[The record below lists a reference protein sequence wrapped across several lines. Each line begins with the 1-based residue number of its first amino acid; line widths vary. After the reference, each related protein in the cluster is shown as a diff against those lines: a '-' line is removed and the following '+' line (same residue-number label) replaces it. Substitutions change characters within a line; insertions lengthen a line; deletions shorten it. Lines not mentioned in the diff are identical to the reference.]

1 MKQVVRCKSV
11 GEPVEAVVGWS
22 GVDSTDFVGMISES
36 IVNSLLSLAVA
47 GRPAWTGWK
56 P

>member
-11 GEPVEAVVGWS
+11 GEPAVGRS
-22 GVDSTDFVGMISES
+22 GVDSTDFVGMMS
-36 IVNSLLSLAVA
+36 IAVNSLLSLAVA
-47 GRPAWTGWK
+47 GLPSWTGWK